1 MPESDRND
9 GERRE
14 EHTGE
19 TPEEQAARLIGN
31 SSLGTEGAQSLAARA
46 SEEDV
51 AEVLRRLHERQAE
64 MEALGEVGPDD
75 FFDTP
80 WAEVDYDNQLSDLIG
95 GGADVDIPEGGT
107 WQELADT
114 LGKLRDGMGNA
125 QPFDADQFDKDV
137 LARYEREKNAAEPP
151 GPRTPESE
159 GQSKVAINEDAQ
171 IIRAAANDSSLS
183 GAAQLA
189 VSNMGD
195 VQPVA
200 VDRLAD
206 AVGAMQEG
214 LGGLEGHAVAAAAA
228 AGGEDGQSIQGAASV
243 ATEAVNT
250 AVQAAEQAR
259 GLADQ
264 LNAAIQGARQAAES
278 ALAASEQFRQTCD
291 GIASRHGA

>member
-1 MPESDRND
+1 MPENDSDASDRQEDEND
-9 GERRE
+9 P
-14 EHTGE
+14 HAGE

-31 SSLGTEGAQSLAARA
+31 SSLGTEGAQSIAARA

-137 LARYEREKNAAEPP
+137 LARYEREKKSAEHPA
-151 GPRTPESE
+151 PRTPESG
-159 GQSKVAINEDAQ
+159 GQPSMINEGSAILTGIAQ
-171 IIRAAANDSSLS
+171 NGEVQGSIQSAGEGIRSAAAALQQAIQTLTDQGAAAANAAGGSEGEQLN
-183 GAAQLA
+183 GAAQSAIAALDTALSQVAMFDTDEVIGQIGVFYNA
-189 VSNMGD
+189 VSD
-195 VQPVA
+195 
-200 VDRLAD
+200 
-206 AVGAMQEG
+206 
-214 LGGLEGHAVAAAAA
+214 AAAKH
-228 AGGEDGQSIQGAASV
+228 SS
-243 ATEAVNT
+243 
-250 AVQAAEQAR
+250 
-259 GLADQ
+259 
-264 LNAAIQGARQAAES
+264 
-278 ALAASEQFRQTCD
+278 
-291 GIASRHGA
+291 